1 MYHSVDQ
8 RLTDELRWARHS
20 TPRFVF
26 IGRVRFK
33 CDSNKFQDRARW
45 CGHIYLWFYVTN
57 HSRINANSCY
67 QLPYSGKNP
76 SQAVHNIVD
85 SIMQESSVEAHQTK
99 RQANLAEGDISASSA
114 ILTCYGEETVKRW
127 WTVAERLTVD
137 GEKWKLSY
145 SVCPFDRL
153 KKIINR
159 KTIDE

>member
-1 MYHSVDQ
+1 
-8 RLTDELRWARHS
+8 
-20 TPRFVF
+20 
-26 IGRVRFK
+26 
-33 CDSNKFQDRARW
+33 
-45 CGHIYLWFYVTN
+45 
-57 HSRINANSCY
+57 
-67 QLPYSGKNP
+67 
-76 SQAVHNIVD
+76 
-85 SIMQESSVEAHQTK
+85 MQESSVEAHQTK

-145 SVCPFDRL
+145 SVYPFDSL